1 MCRILHETQT
11 ITVRISNC
19 IPLIKKSI
27 PKLSKYLKQSGEVS
41 VVYGVIFFSRG
52 RGNIFK
58 HGFYLLVLTEKSGM
72 KSVIVMEHVN
82 TDNS

>member
-1 MCRILHETQT
+1 M
-11 ITVRISNC
+11 
-19 IPLIKKSI
+19 
-27 PKLSKYLKQSGEVS
+27 
-41 VVYGVIFFSRG
+41 YGVIFFSRG

-82 TDNS
+82 TDNSDRSWSYSYIVGHIVT